1 MILNSGIIFPNKF
14 RPLQRL
20 THSLGLAACQLAL

>member
-1 MILNSGIIFPNKF
+1 MILTSGITFPKKF

-20 THSLGLAACQLAL
+20 THSLGLAACQLVL